1 MPKYR
6 ASPPSK
12 GGSVKELINKV
23 EEMSGCCSAPV
34 AEYDATGTPVG
45 VAVVSMCLSC
55 NEYSEVIYLT
65 PEGKELTYHEA
76 NRNIE

>member
-1 MPKYR
+1 M
-6 ASPPSK
+6 
-12 GGSVKELINKV
+12 KELNNKV

-34 AEYDATGTPVG
+34 AEYNATGTPVG

-65 PEGKELTYHEA
+65 PEGKELTYHDAHRSTE
-76 NRNIE
+76 